1 MLDIENNT
9 QLINTIL
16 ICSEFYLAEWKLGNQ
31 QNNLKIILQS
41 WFFVHSKALYML
53 EIFIGLIL

>member
-16 ICSEFYLAEWKLGNQ
+16 ICSEFYLTEWKLGNQ